1 MDLEP
6 SDDFFQV
13 YWVCVFPLKSQAL
26 DVVDEF
32 ENRLTQFS
40 ILSDI
45 YCITTFSSQD
55 LKVIVKEIKII

>member
-1 MDLEP
+1 MTC
-6 SDDFFQV
+6 FKYTGF
-13 YWVCVFPLKSQAL
+13 VFPLKSQAL

-45 YCITTFSSQD
+45 YMYCITTFKSQD

>member
-1 MDLEP
+1 MT
-6 SDDFFQV
+6 FFK
-13 YWVCVFPLKSQAL
+13 YTGFVFPLKSQAL

-45 YCITTFSSQD
+45 YMYCITTLSSQD